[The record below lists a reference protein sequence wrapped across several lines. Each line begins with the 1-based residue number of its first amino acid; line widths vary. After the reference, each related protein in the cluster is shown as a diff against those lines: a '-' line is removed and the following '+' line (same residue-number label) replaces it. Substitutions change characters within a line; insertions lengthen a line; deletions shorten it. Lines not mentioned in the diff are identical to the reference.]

1 MTRKNGGV
9 VETCQQ
15 MEYVN
20 MQEKKLVI
28 DGEWFTLFVFE
39 QEDGLRL
46 ELEHNI
52 KGKRYKFYPDNIL
65 KLEGVKND

>member
-1 MTRKNGGV
+1 
-9 VETCQQ
+9 
-15 MEYVN
+15 

-28 DGEWFTLFVFE
+28 DGEWFTLFVYE

-52 KGKRYKFYPDNIL
+52 RGKRYKFYPDNIL